1 MAEKTFTYADRVEV
15 WDGNNLISITPIEQP
30 DEPDEPSAFTSDN
43 PNFVG
48 GSFYSPV
55 FYPTPE
61 ARKIDQAGTGDIAR
75 GIIKTI
81 PDIGIA
87 IPELIATI
95 GDAAAGTQ
103 MAPTIRRE
111 YEEVLSKVGLLPE
124 TEYGEV
130 ANLVGVFGTGLIGG
144 IRYAN
149 AATRA
154 AQNQKLLNSVASV
167 ATVRGV
173 SPASVRQVDDL
184 IGAGTPT
191 SKGASPLTGLG
202 TTRKKI
208 PVGTSI
214 AGMIMPAE
222 RLGRSKIGQKLLAG
236 EGFKGNVGRA
246 LATSGSVAVAD
257 FTLAPDGVGTV
268 SDAFDSA
275 PNFMK
280 TEDAYDFA
288 KEDGGFTGR
297 DEAFRR
303 LRNKLRI
310 AGEGA
315 FFSGLLDLALT
326 AVPPVSKYVV
336 APIAKRTKQEL
347 GELAEFS
354 DVATGQIIS
363 KGFSRLME
371 SAGNTRLGGFT
382 KRKLTTARGLREDIF
397 EDIADLGNVI
407 TDRDRDMA
415 TQLALFGQA
424 TETTVGKM
432 APLGIGRRANQA
444 AYIDLEDYL
453 TGQIPLAEIQ
463 TKHGATAAKAAQRM
477 KNERD
482 KLSTMLFDYIKRQK
496 DDGIIDDA
504 VAAELV
510 DAFEKLEGQYL
521 QRSFSAGIA
530 RKDMGKFKALPD
542 FARATDEVV
551 KAMEKLE
558 DPDFMA
564 LNTAQKREFAEDYV
578 TKQLALERFEDPGA
592 AKVLPNKLAAAAADN
607 MNRGFNVVEQTKQRV
622 PLYRLSEQFLKSRSK
637 ILDDSETL
645 RTLMGEVTARGYG
658 APGTLPYVSPAAK
671 KLIQKPELTAE
682 EALTLRLTDTISDM
696 SRATATIG
704 FYRELL
710 NDPVLAKNYDE
721 IVAGEI
727 PYIIKNVNPDDQAA
741 VTAVTNA
748 GYIPIPNASNTVFGG
763 SYGDLAG
770 TFVKPEFF
778 QAITQPSRLD
788 TVGGHVIDT
797 LVQLKGLSQASKTV
811 LSLATQARNFHSI
824 PFFLASNGNI
834 IRGASLED
842 SVLLAANKV
851 LNFTDDDFNEF
862 MKYLGRSGVLD
873 SGPVLQELQAM
884 LGHIRKEMRDP
895 DVKRRGLARLA
906 EMTGAQIAKL
916 PGGGQVLDAVSAP
929 FKAATRAYRFSDNL
943 TRIASIIAERGKYA
957 AALRNPLNDV
967 LGIGNVNSDIYDLL
981 MPAMYAQGLTKRV
994 GSRAIEQGPTVGPY
1008 RNNFDIMMG
1017 DIVGDTVPNYGRTYE
1032 LAQDIAR
1039 FPVAGNFVAYA
1050 AENIRNSV
1058 NIFNQGFAELSFKK
1072 TPELLDG
1079 FRQVIAKQG
1088 IDLKGLS
1095 EEAASTAMRA
1105 GEYDNL
1111 ANQLADKFVGE
1122 INAIGVRRLGGYV
1135 ASTQVL
1141 GRSTGRAVTGA
1152 SGNNEE
1158 EAKALRELAAPYYKG
1173 SNLAMLSNDREGSIE
1188 FTNFSTNLPYDGAPL
1203 VGESA
1208 QAALRTFARNKEEL
1222 GESNFVSA
1230 NRALADFLFRNLQQF
1245 GDEAILSEHITDVF
1259 IRNGQSRQGRIFAP
1273 DLTFTEK
1280 MEAGL
1285 PHIFNALTPTIVNE
1299 FMSVN
1304 AKGIGPGRLTAAAKG
1319 QTFTGGT
1326 VPELQKEFFR
1336 LVFGLTP
1343 HKMNVPLQVAYEMA
1357 AYNRTESNI
1366 RRDAYRSLRVSRP
1379 AASIENFQQDI
1390 LDAQARLFRLQ
1401 QDKYVKLRAA
1411 GVLGVGY
1418 EDAQAALEA
1427 QNITLSQG
1435 EFDAI
1440 QQGRF
1445 FPLILNPDRET
1456 DAQVQTEVFDLQ
1468 RELASQ
1474 QVGDAIE
1481 SFNNFSYES
1490 LFDLPLTKPFPFRDE
1505 TIEDLL
1511 GFSTSPQTA
1520 PKPAPELALSSPEAS
1535 VAPAPV
1541 PPVQAAG
1548 PVSPGLLGDNPVEIA
1563 RNMELAQRTRRNV

>member
-1 MAEKTFTYADRVEV
+1 
-15 WDGNNLISITPIEQP
+15 
-30 DEPDEPSAFTSDN
+30 
-43 PNFVG
+43 
-48 GSFYSPV
+48 
-55 FYPTPE
+55 
-61 ARKIDQAGTGDIAR
+61 
-75 GIIKTI
+75 
-81 PDIGIA
+81 
-87 IPELIATI
+87 
-95 GDAAAGTQ
+95 
-103 MAPTIRRE
+103 
-111 YEEVLSKVGLLPE
+111 
-124 TEYGEV
+124 
-130 ANLVGVFGTGLIGG
+130 
-144 IRYAN
+144 
-149 AATRA
+149 
-154 AQNQKLLNSVASV
+154 
-167 ATVRGV
+167 
-173 SPASVRQVDDL
+173 
-184 IGAGTPT
+184 
-191 SKGASPLTGLG
+191 
-202 TTRKKI
+202 
-208 PVGTSI
+208 
-214 AGMIMPAE
+214 
-222 RLGRSKIGQKLLAG
+222 
-236 EGFKGNVGRA
+236 
-246 LATSGSVAVAD
+246 
-257 FTLAPDGVGTV
+257 
-268 SDAFDSA
+268 
-275 PNFMK
+275 
-280 TEDAYDFA
+280 
-288 KEDGGFTGR
+288 
-297 DEAFRR
+297 
-303 LRNKLRI
+303 
-310 AGEGA
+310 
-315 FFSGLLDLALT
+315 
-326 AVPPVSKYVV
+326 
-336 APIAKRTKQEL
+336 
-347 GELAEFS
+347 
-354 DVATGQIIS
+354 
-363 KGFSRLME
+363 
-371 SAGNTRLGGFT
+371 
-382 KRKLTTARGLREDIF
+382 
-397 EDIADLGNVI
+397 
-407 TDRDRDMA
+407 
-415 TQLALFGQA
+415 
-424 TETTVGKM
+424 
-432 APLGIGRRANQA
+432 
-444 AYIDLEDYL
+444 
-453 TGQIPLAEIQ
+453 
-463 TKHGATAAKAAQRM
+463 
-477 KNERD
+477 
-482 KLSTMLFDYIKRQK
+482 
-496 DDGIIDDA
+496 
-504 VAAELV
+504 
-510 DAFEKLEGQYL
+510 
-521 QRSFSAGIA
+521 
-530 RKDMGKFKALPD
+530 
-542 FARATDEVV
+542 
-551 KAMEKLE
+551 
-558 DPDFMA
+558 
-564 LNTAQKREFAEDYV
+564 
-578 TKQLALERFEDPGA
+578 
-592 AKVLPNKLAAAAADN
+592 
-607 MNRGFNVVEQTKQRV
+607 
-622 PLYRLSEQFLKSRSK
+622 
-637 ILDDSETL
+637 
-645 RTLMGEVTARGYG
+645 
-658 APGTLPYVSPAAK
+658 
-671 KLIQKPELTAE
+671 
-682 EALTLRLTDTISDM
+682 M

-710 NDPVLAKNYDE
+710 NDPILAKNYDE

-727 PYIIKNVNPDDQAA
+727 PYIIKNVEDPAA
-741 VTAVTNA
+741 IRAVESA
-748 GYIPIPNASNTVFGG
+748 GYIKVPDASNTVFGG

-778 QAITQPSRLD
+778 QAITQPTRLD
-788 TVGGHVIDT
+788 TVGGHVLDT
-797 LVQLKGLSQASKTV
+797 LIQLKGLSQASKTV

-851 LNFTDDDFNEF
+851 LNFSDDDFNEF

-967 LGIGNVNSDIYDLL
+967 LGVGNVSSDIYDLL
-981 MPAMYAQGLTKRV
+981 MPAMYAQRLTKRL

-1079 FRQVIAKQG
+1079 FRKVIAKQG
-1088 IDLKGLS
+1088 IDLRGLS
-1095 EEAASTAMRA
+1095 EEAAETAMRA
-1105 GEYDNL
+1105 GQYDDL
-1111 ANQLADKFVGE
+1111 ANQLADKFVRE
-1122 INAIGVRRLGGYV
+1122 INAIGVRRLGGYLG
-1135 ASTQVL
+1135 STQVL
-1141 GRSTGRAVTGA
+1141 GRSTARAVTGA

-1158 EAKALRELAAPYYKG
+1158 EAKALRELAADYYKG
-1173 SNLAMLSNDREGSIE
+1173 SNIALLSKDRKRGVYE

-1208 QAALRTFARNKEEL
+1208 RAALRTFARNKEEL
-1222 GESNFVSA
+1222 GEGNFVSA

-1343 HKMNVPLQVAYEMA
+1343 HQMNVPLQVSYEMA
-1357 AYNRTESNI
+1357 DYNRTESNI

-1379 AASIENFQQDI
+1379 AASVGDFQQDI

-1411 GVLGVGY
+1411 GILGVGY
-1418 EDAQAALEA
+1418 DDAKEALDA

-1445 FPLILNPDRET
+1445 YPLILNPGRET
-1456 DAQVQTEVFDLQ
+1456 DAEVQTEVFDLQ
-1468 RELASQ
+1468 RELDSQ

-1481 SFNNFSYES
+1481 AFNDFSYES

-1520 PKPAPELALSSPEAS
+1520 PKLAPELALSSPEAP

-1541 PPVQAAG
+1541 APVQAG
-1548 PVSPGLLGDNPVEIA
+1548 EPVSPGLLGDNPVEIV
-1563 RNMELAQRTRRNV
+1563 RNLELAQRTRRGA

>member
-1 MAEKTFTYADRVEV
+1 MRELIIDGEEIVLDDSGNLVSRKAVVEPQVDSAKGTSGDVPFISPMGISYASTEAAREDRSGTLDMAK
-15 WDGNNLISITPIEQP
+15 GL
-30 DEPDEPSAFTSDN
+30 
-43 PNFVG
+43 
-48 GSFYSPV
+48 
-55 FYPTPE
+55 
-61 ARKIDQAGTGDIAR
+61 
-75 GIIKTI
+75 IKTI
-81 PDIGIA
+81 PDTVVA
-87 IPELIATI
+87 IPELMAL
-95 GDAAAGTQ
+95 GLDLAAGTRI
-103 MAPTIRRE
+103 APTARRE
-111 YEEVLSKVGLLPE
+111 YEEFLASIGLLPE

-130 ANLVGVFGTGLIGG
+130 ANLVGVFGTSLIGG

-154 AQNQKLLNSVASV
+154 AQNQKMLDTMADVA
-167 ATVRGV
+167 AVRGV

-184 IGAGTPT
+184 VGAKEVI
-191 SKGASPLTGLG
+191 SRGASPITGLG

-214 AGMIMPAE
+214 LPMIMPAE

-236 EGFKGNVGRA
+236 EGFKGNLGRA

-257 FTLAPDGVGTV
+257 FTMAPDGVGTI

-288 KEDGGFTGR
+288 KEDFGFTGR
-297 DEAFRR
+297 DEALRR

-315 FFSGLLDLALT
+315 LISGGFDLALT
-326 AVPPVSKYVV
+326 GVSPLAKKAAPVAKGVKTGVQV
-336 APIAKRTKQEL
+336 AARTGDL
-347 GELAEFS
+347 
-354 DVATGQIIS
+354 VTGQIIS
-363 KGFSRLME
+363 RGFNRLIE
-371 SAGNTRLGGFT
+371 SAGNTRLGGLA
-382 KRKLTTARGLREDIF
+382 KRKLTTSRGLREDIF
-397 EDIADLGNVI
+397 EDISDLGNVI
-407 TDRDRDMA
+407 TDSDRDMA
-415 TQLALFGQA
+415 TQLALFGKA

-496 DDGIIDDA
+496 DDGLIDDA

-542 FARATDEVV
+542 FARATDEVLR
-551 KAMEKLE
+551 AMEGIGE
-558 DPDFMA
+558 PEFIA
-564 LNTAQKREFAEDYV
+564 LNSAQKREFAEDYV
-578 TKQLALERFEDPGA
+578 AKQIALERFENPDA
-592 AKVLPNKLAAAAADN
+592 AKAVPNKLAAAQADN
-607 MNRGFNVVEQTKQRV
+607 LNKGRDVAENVKKRV
-622 PLYRLSEQFLKSRSK
+622 PLYALSEQFLKSRSVV
-637 ILDDSETL
+637 LDKSETL
-645 RTLMGEVTARGYG
+645 RALMGEVTARGYG
-658 APGTLPYVSPAAK
+658 APGTLPYVSPEAK
-671 KLIQKPELTAE
+671 KLIQKPKLTAQ

-710 NDPVLAKNYDE
+710 NDPVLAKNYAE
-721 IVAGEI
+721 ITAGET
-727 PYIIKNVNPDDQAA
+727 PYIIKGVDPKNRAA
-741 VTAVTNA
+741 IEAVQNA
-748 GYIPIPNASNTVFGG
+748 GYVKVPDASNTVFGG

-778 QAITQPSRLD
+778 QAITQPTRLD
-788 TVGGHVIDT
+788 TLPGHIIDS
-797 LVQLKGLSQASKTV
+797 LIQLKGLSQASKTV

-834 IRGASLED
+834 LRGASLED

-851 LNFTDDDFNEF
+851 LNFSDDDFNEF

-873 SGPVLQELQAM
+873 SGPVLQEQQAM
-884 LGHIRKEMRDP
+884 LGYIRKEMRDP
-895 DVKRRGLARLA
+895 DVKRRGLARLT
-906 EMTGAQIAKL
+906 EMTGEQIAKL
-916 PGGGQVLDAVSAP
+916 PGGSQVLDAAASP

-943 TRIASIIAERGKYA
+943 TRIASLLAERGKYA

-967 LGIGNVNSDIYDLL
+967 LGVGAVTSDVYDLL
-981 MPAMYAQGLTKRV
+981 MPAMYGQGLTKRL

-1008 RNNFDIMMG
+1008 RGNFDIMMG

-1039 FPVAGNFVAYA
+1039 FPLAGNFVAYA

-1079 FRQVIAKQG
+1079 FRQVIAKQN
-1088 IDLKGLS
+1088 IDLQGLS
-1095 EEAASTAMRA
+1095 DEAVEAAIRA
-1105 GEYDNL
+1105 GEYDDL
-1111 ANQLADKFVGE
+1111 ANKLADKFVNE
-1122 INAIGVRRLGGYV
+1122 INAIGVRRLGGYIG
-1135 ASTQVL
+1135 STQVM
-1141 GRSTGRAVTGA
+1141 GRSTARAINGA

-1158 EAKALRELAAPYYKG
+1158 QAEALRELAADYYKG
-1173 SNLAMLSNDREGSIE
+1173 SNLAILFNDNEGLVE
-1188 FTNFSTNLPYDGAPL
+1188 FTNLSTNLPYDGAPL

-1208 QAALRTFARNKEEL
+1208 MAALRTFARNKEQL
-1222 GESNFVSA
+1222 GEGNFVST
-1230 NRALADFLFRNLQQF
+1230 NRALADFLIRNLSQF
-1245 GDEAILSEHITDVF
+1245 GNEAILSERIFDVF
-1259 IRNGQSRQGRIFAP
+1259 LRNGQTRQGRIFAP
-1273 DLTFTEK
+1273 DLTYGEK

-1285 PHIFNALTPTIVNE
+1285 PHIFGALNPTIVNE

-1357 AYNRTESNI
+1357 EYNRTESNI

-1379 AASIENFQQDI
+1379 AATIGDFEQDV

-1411 GVLGVGY
+1411 GILGVDY
-1418 EDAQAALEA
+1418 YDAQDALDA

-1440 QQGRF
+1440 QEGRF
-1445 FPLILNPDRET
+1445 FPLDLNPDREY
-1456 DAQVQTEVFDLQ
+1456 DAEVQTEVFNLK
-1468 RELASQ
+1468 REIDPEILGESIDRFNGFSQ
-1474 QVGDAIE
+1474 NE
-1481 SFNNFSYES
+1481 FE
-1490 LFDLPLTKPFPFRDE
+1490 DLPLTEPFPFRDE
-1505 TIEDLL
+1505 TVEEIFGSEV
-1511 GFSTSPQTA
+1511 SSKINQN
-1520 PKPAPELALSSPEAS
+1520 PAPELALSSPEAS

-1548 PVSPGLLGDNPVEIA
+1548 PISPGLLGDNPVEVA

>member
-1 MAEKTFTYADRVEV
+1 MRELIIDGEEIVIDDSGNVVSQQDVVEPRVDSAKGTSGDVPFISPMGISYASAEEAAIDRSGTLDMAK
-15 WDGNNLISITPIEQP
+15 GL
-30 DEPDEPSAFTSDN
+30 
-43 PNFVG
+43 
-48 GSFYSPV
+48 
-55 FYPTPE
+55 
-61 ARKIDQAGTGDIAR
+61 
-75 GIIKTI
+75 IKTV
-81 PDIGIA
+81 PDIVVA
-87 IPELIATI
+87 IPELMAI
-95 GDAAAGTQ
+95 GVDAVADTNYAP
-103 MAPTIRRE
+103 MARRE
-111 YEEVLSKVGLLPE
+111 YEEFLASIGLLPE

-144 IRYAN
+144 LRYAN
-149 AATRA
+149 ATIRA
-154 AQNQKLLNSVASV
+154 SQNQKMLDAIADVAS
-167 ATVRGV
+167 VRGV

-184 IGAGTPT
+184 VGAKEIL
-191 SKGASPLTGLG
+191 SKGATPITGLG
-202 TTRKKI
+202 TTRKKV

-214 AGMIMPAE
+214 LPMIMPAE

-236 EGFKGNVGRA
+236 EGFKGNLGRA

-275 PNFMK
+275 PSFLK

-288 KEDGGFTGR
+288 EEDGGFTGR

-315 FFSGLLDLALT
+315 LISGGFDLALT
-326 AVPPVSKYVV
+326 GVSPLAKKAAPVAKGVKTGVQV
-336 APIAKRTKQEL
+336 AARTGDL
-347 GELAEFS
+347 
-354 DVATGQIIS
+354 VTGQIIS
-363 KGFSRLME
+363 RGFNRLIE
-371 SAGNTRLGGFT
+371 SAGNTRLGGLT

-397 EDIADLGNVI
+397 EDISDLGNVI
-407 TDRDRDMA
+407 TDSDRDMA
-415 TQLALFGQA
+415 TQLGLFGQA
-424 TETTVGKM
+424 TEKTVGKI

-453 TGQIPLAEIQ
+453 TGQIPLSEIQ

-482 KLSTMLFDYIKRQK
+482 KLSTMLFDYIQRQR
-496 DDGIIDDA
+496 DDGVIDNS
-504 VAAELV
+504 VAAELLA
-510 DAFEKLEGQYL
+510 AFEKLEGQYL

-530 RKDMGKFKALPD
+530 RKDMGAFKALPD
-542 FARATDEVV
+542 FTRATDEVL
-551 KAMEKLE
+551 KAMEKLK
-558 DPDFMA
+558 DPDFIA
-564 LNTAQKREFAEDYV
+564 LNSAQKREFAEDYV

-592 AKVLPNKLAAAAADN
+592 AKAVPNKLAAAQADN
-607 MNRGFNVVEQTKQRV
+607 MNRGFNVVDQTKQRV
-622 PLYRLSEQFLKSRSK
+622 PLYRISEQFLRSRSQ
-637 ILDDSETL
+637 ILDDSPL
-645 RTLMGEVTARGYG
+645 LATLMGEVSARGYG
-658 APGTLPYVSPAAK
+658 APGTLQFVSDEAK
-671 KLIQKPELTAE
+671 KLIQKPKLTAQ

-696 SRATATIG
+696 SRASATIG
-704 FYRELL
+704 FYKELL
-710 NDPVLAKNYDE
+710 NDPVIAKNYAE
-721 IVAGEI
+721 IAAGET
-727 PYIIKNVNPDDQAA
+727 PYIIKGVDPADQMTVAS
-741 VTAVTNA
+741 VVNA
-748 GYIPIPNASNTVFGG
+748 GYIPVPNASNTVFGG
-763 SYGDLAG
+763 VYGELAG
-770 TFVKPEFF
+770 TYVKPEFF
-778 QAITQPSRLD
+778 QAITQPTRLD
-788 TVGGHVIDT
+788 TFGGHILDT

-834 IRGASLED
+834 LRGASLED

-851 LNFTDDDFNEF
+851 LNFSDDDFNEF

-873 SGPVLQELQAM
+873 SGPVLQELQTM

-895 DVKRRGLARLA
+895 DVKRRGLARLS

-916 PGGGQVLDAVSAP
+916 PGGSQVLDAVASP

-967 LGIGNVNSDIYDLL
+967 LGVGNVSSDIYDLL
-981 MPAMYAQGLTKRV
+981 MPAMYAQGLTKRL

-1008 RNNFDIMMG
+1008 RSNFDIMMG

-1079 FRQVIAKQG
+1079 FRQVIAKQNT
-1088 IDLKGLS
+1088 DLGGLS
-1095 EEAASTAMRA
+1095 GEAVEAAMRA
-1105 GEYDNL
+1105 GEYDAL
-1111 ANQLADKFVGE
+1111 ANQLADKFVRE
-1122 INAIGVRRLGGYV
+1122 INAIGVRRLGGYLG
-1135 ASTQVL
+1135 STQVM
-1141 GRSTGRAVTGA
+1141 GKSTVRAINGA
-1152 SGNNEE
+1152 SGNDEE
-1158 EAKALRELAAPYYKG
+1158 QAEALRELGADYYKG
-1173 SNLAMLSNDREGSIE
+1173 ANLAILSNDNEGNVE
-1188 FTNFSTNLPYDGAPL
+1188 FTNLSTNLPYDGAPL

-1208 QAALRTFARNKEEL
+1208 RAALATFARNKEEL
-1222 GESNFVSA
+1222 GESNFVST
-1230 NRALADFLFRNLQQF
+1230 NRALVDFLYRNLQQF
-1245 GDEAILSEHITDVF
+1245 GEEAILSQALTDVF
-1259 IRNGQSRQGRIFAP
+1259 IRNGQTAQGRIFAP
-1273 DLTFTEK
+1273 DLTFAEK

-1285 PHIFNALTPTIVNE
+1285 PHIFNALNPTLINE

-1343 HKMNVPLQVAYEMA
+1343 HKMNVPLQVSYEMA
-1357 AYNRTESNI
+1357 EYNRTESNI

-1379 AASIENFQQDI
+1379 AATIGDFEQDV

-1411 GVLGVGY
+1411 GILGVDY
-1418 EDAQAALEA
+1418 DDAQDALDA
-1427 QNITLSQG
+1427 QNITLSRG

-1440 QQGRF
+1440 QEGRF
-1445 FPLILNPDRET
+1445 FPLDLNPDREY
-1456 DAQVQTEVFDLQ
+1456 DAEVQTEVFDLR
-1468 RELASQ
+1468 REIDSEILGESIDRFNEFSQ
-1474 QVGDAIE
+1474 NE
-1481 SFNNFSYES
+1481 LE
-1490 LFDLPLTKPFPFRDE
+1490 DLPLTEPFPFRDE
-1505 TIEDLL
+1505 TVEKIFGPEI
-1511 GFSTSPQTA
+1511 SSKINQN
-1520 PKPAPELALSSPEAS
+1520 PAPELALSSPEAS
-1535 VAPAPV
+1535 IAPAPV
-1541 PPVQAAG
+1541 PPVQATG
-1548 PVSPGLLGDNPVEIA
+1548 PVSPGLLGDNPVEVA
-1563 RNMELAQRTRRNV
+1563 RNMELAQRLRSDT